1 MRLLS
6 ASLPVYPRW
15 YLLLVSFIVLS
26 HAKKQSND
34 DCLCTLIPRPD
45 PSEKALTARW
55 IVHSLDWG
63 VLSTIS
69 SLSDTATDL
78 PDNTPFGNVYS
89 FVDGPCHRGTGVP
102 YLYGTYMDQSFHDT
116 LSNSQVSLAVSE
128 ASMCSG
134 NLLQDCRLGTKYGD
148 PESPVCAR
156 VTLMGRLVAVDKQEE
171 EYEMAMEALFERHPS
186 MADWPEDHEWVIMKM
201 DIHQVWLI
209 DYYGG
214 ATILTSEQYFGA
226 SLAENYV
233 GPDILQTEK
242 L

>member
-1 MRLLS
+1 MRLS
-6 ASLPVYPRW
+6 RA
-15 YLLLVSFIVLS
+15 LLRTIEVVVSFIALS

-45 PSEKALTARW
+45 PSEKAQTARW

-69 SLSDTATDL
+69 SLSDTDF
-78 PDNTPFGNVYS
+78 PDNMPFGNVYS
-89 FVDGPCHRGTGVP
+89 FVDGPCHRDTGVP
-102 YLYGTYMDQSFHDT
+102 YFYGTYMDQSFHDT
-116 LSNSQVSLAVSE
+116 LSNPQAALAVSE

-156 VTLMGRLVAVDKQEE
+156 VTLLGRLVAVDKQEQ
-171 EYEMAMEALFERHPS
+171 EYEMAIKALFERHPS
-186 MADWPEDHEWVIMKM
+186 MADWPEDHEWVIRKM

-209 DYYGG
+209 DYFGG
-214 ATILTSEQYFGA
+214 ATILTSEEYFGA
-226 SLAENYV
+226 SLAENHV
-233 GPDILQTEK
+233 GLDLQKTKK